1 MDELTLVIGNKNY
14 SSWSL
19 RPWLL
24 LQQAGIPFR
33 EIRIPLYTPTSREEI
48 LRYSPAGKVP
58 VLLDGDMTVWDSL
71 AICEHL
77 AERFPQSR
85 LWPQDRQA
93 RALARSISAEMHAGF
108 PALRH
113 NMSMNCRRV
122 FPGKGHG
129 PGVRD
134 EIERIQ
140 TIWTSCRER
149 YGAKGDMLFGHFTVG
164 DAMYA
169 PVALRFHTYGVS
181 LRGAAGDYMET
192 ILALPPIQDWIAAA
206 RTETETIPQF
216 EYY

>member
-1 MDELTLVIGNKNY
+1 MDDLTLVIGNKTY

-24 LQQAGIPFR
+24 LRQAGISFR
-33 EIRIPLYTPTSREEI
+33 EIRIPLYTSTSREDI

-58 VLLDGDMTVWDSL
+58 VLRDGDVAVWDSL
-71 AICEHL
+71 AICEYL
-77 AERFPQSR
+77 AERFPQASM
-85 LWPQDRQA
+85 WPQDRQA

-113 NMSMNCRRV
+113 NMSMNCRRA
-122 FPGKGHG
+122 FPGKGYG
-129 PGVRD
+129 AGVRD

-140 TIWTSCRER
+140 AIWVDCRER
-149 YGAKGDMLFGHFTVG
+149 YGATGDMLFGHFTVA

-169 PVALRFHTYGVS
+169 PVALRFHTYGVT
-181 LRGAAGDYMET
+181 LPGAAGDYMDS
-192 ILALPPIQDWIAAA
+192 ILALPPIQDWIIAA
-206 RTETETIPQF
+206 RAETETIPQF

>member
-1 MDELTLVIGNKNY
+1 MAELILIIGNKNY

-24 LQQAGIPFR
+24 LKQAGIAFR
-33 EIRIPLYTPTSREEI
+33 ETRIALYTPASRDEI
-48 LRYSPAGKVP
+48 GRYSPAGKVP
-58 VLLDGDMTVWDSL
+58 VLRDGDTTVWDSL

-77 AERFPQSR
+77 AERFPQAR
-85 LWPQDRQA
+85 LWPQEQQA

-108 PALRH
+108 QALRH
-113 NMSMNCRRV
+113 NMSMNCRRSL
-122 FPGKGHG
+122 PGKGYG

-140 TIWTSCRER
+140 AMWTDCRER
-149 YGAKGDMLFGHFTVG
+149 HRAAGDMLFGHFTVA

-169 PVALRFHTYGVS
+169 PLALRFHTYGVA
-181 LRGAAGDYMET
+181 LRGAAGEYMET
-192 ILALPPIQDWIAAA
+192 VLALPAIQEWMAAA
-206 RTETETIPQF
+206 RAETETIPQF